1 MVGVRILITGITGFV
16 GSHLAEYALAQG
28 TEVIGAL
35 RWRSKTEH
43 IEHLRDRI
51 SLFESD
57 LRDLLSVR
65 ALLEQAR
72 PDYIVHL
79 AAQSFVVASWTTPS
93 ETLWTNAICQLNLF
107 EGMRQLGSKARFIV
121 IGSSEEYGLVYPDEL
136 PVRETNTLR
145 PLSPYAVS
153 KVTQD
158 LMGYQYF
165 KSYSMHIVRARAFN
179 HSVSRWTPVLLR
191 DDRTG
196 LVDVRYIREL
206 RRYKPTG
213 YLSGHLLDDGTVVW
227 DMQRH
232 ATSVWADGRWAK
244 VLHVSCH
251 PLREGD
257 RVLRLVS
264 SGGIVEVTGDHS
276 VMIPGPDGHV
286 AASAGSLA
294 VGDRVALVGLPSSS
308 AMFVHEDVAW
318 LLGFFVAEGCITN
331 AKVRIDNQ
339 DRKLLQRCAEILL
352 THFGVDSSIAA
363 GRNGVWRL
371 HVRRPET
378 FARWLHP
385 QVYASDRNKRVPRSI
400 LNAQSDAKLEFLRG
414 YNEGDGLRAGYG
426 SYEFKSFKTKSPIL
440 SLGLCYLVA
449 NTTRQRVCLNTEVR
463 GAATYYLINLNSP
476 DPAHANWGRHLEV
489 PEDVLKKVEEVPYSG
504 EVWDFETEDHVFQ
517 AGLGR
522 NLVHNTGPR
531 RGETFA
537 TSNFAKQIAEI
548 EAGLRE
554 PVVLVGDLKPT
565 RDFSDVRDIVRGYW
579 TLLERGTPG
588 EVYNLC
594 SGVDWSIERVLNF
607 LVGKSTAPRIEIRQD
622 PARLRPSDVPILRG
636 SREKV
641 ETTLGWRP
649 AIPLETTL
657 TDLLEY
663 WRRRIRSRVS

>member
-136 PVRETNTLR
+136 PIRETNPLR

-158 LMGYQYF
+158 LMGWQYF
-165 KSYSMHIVRARAFN
+165 KSYGMHIVRARAFN
-179 HSVSRWTPVLLR
+179 H
-191 DDRTG
+191 D
-196 LVDVRYIREL
+196 
-206 RRYKPTG
+206 
-213 YLSGHLLDDGTVVW
+213 
-227 DMQRH
+227 
-232 ATSVWADGRWAK
+232 
-244 VLHVSCH
+244 
-251 PLREGD
+251 
-257 RVLRLVS
+257 
-264 SGGIVEVTGDHS
+264 
-276 VMIPGPDGHV
+276 
-286 AASAGSLA
+286 
-294 VGDRVALVGLPSSS
+294 
-308 AMFVHEDVAW
+308 
-318 LLGFFVAEGCITN
+318 
-331 AKVRIDNQ
+331 
-339 DRKLLQRCAEILL
+339 
-352 THFGVDSSIAA
+352 
-363 GRNGVWRL
+363 
-371 HVRRPET
+371 
-378 FARWLHP
+378 
-385 QVYASDRNKRVPRSI
+385 
-400 LNAQSDAKLEFLRG
+400 
-414 YNEGDGLRAGYG
+414 
-426 SYEFKSFKTKSPIL
+426 
-440 SLGLCYLVA
+440 
-449 NTTRQRVCLNTEVR
+449 
-463 GAATYYLINLNSP
+463 
-476 DPAHANWGRHLEV
+476 
-489 PEDVLKKVEEVPYSG
+489 
-504 EVWDFETEDHVFQ
+504 
-517 AGLGR
+517 
-522 NLVHNTGPR
+522 GPR

-548 EAGLRE
+548 EVGLRE

-579 TLLERGTPG
+579 TLLEGGTPG

-607 LVGKSTAPRIEIRQD
+607 YVGKSTAPRIEIRQD